1 MDVIS
6 MAENDVKL
14 AVASMGTTLS
24 KNQIN
29 QMWNLVMIF
38 HLYVLM
44 VMRQEENP
52 QKLLLKK
59 F

>member
-24 KNQIN
+24 QTQILK
-29 QMWNLVMIF
+29 MWNFSSIPT
-38 HLYVLM
+38 YALM
-44 VMRQEENP
+44 VMRQEENR
-52 QKLLLKK
+52 QKLLLLKY
-59 F
+59 